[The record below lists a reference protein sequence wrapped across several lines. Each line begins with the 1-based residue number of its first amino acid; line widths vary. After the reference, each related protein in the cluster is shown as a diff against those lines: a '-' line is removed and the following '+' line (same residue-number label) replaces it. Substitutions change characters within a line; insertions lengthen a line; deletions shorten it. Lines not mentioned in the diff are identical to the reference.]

1 MSFRNLSHFGVYR
14 NILKRI
20 IFNPIKTISLGKGSN
35 SELKQLEN
43 LLSHDES
50 KALWIKINQTLQI
63 IH

>member
-1 MSFRNLSHFGVYR
+1 MSFRKLSHLRVYR

-20 IFNPIKTISLGKGSN
+20 IFNPIKTISPEIGSK
-35 SELKQLEN
+35 SDLKQLEN
-43 LLSHDES
+43 LLSQDES

>member
-1 MSFRNLSHFGVYR
+1 MSFRKLSLNWVYR
-14 NILKRI
+14 NILKRNI
-20 IFNPIKTISLGKGSN
+20 YSSSTKASLLKGS
-35 SELKQLEN
+35 SGDLKNIEN

>member
-20 IFNPIKTISLGKGSN
+20 IFNPIKTISLGIGSN
-35 SELKQLEN
+35 SELKQLDN

>member
-1 MSFRNLSHFGVYR
+1 MSFRILSHFGVYR

-20 IFNPIKTISLGKGSN
+20 IFNPIKTISSGVGSN

>member
-1 MSFRNLSHFGVYR
+1 MSFRKISHFWVYR

-20 IFNPIKTISLGKGSN
+20 IYNPIKTISLGIGSN
-35 SELKQLEN
+35 NDLKQLEN

>member
-20 IFNPIKTISLGKGSN
+20 IFNPIKTISPEKCSN
-35 SELKQLEN
+35 SKLKQLEN

>member
-1 MSFRNLSHFGVYR
+1 MSFRILSHFGVYR

-20 IFNPIKTISLGKGSN
+20 IFNPIKTISLGVGSN
-35 SELKQLEN
+35 GELKQLEN
-43 LLSHDES
+43 LLSQDES

>member
-1 MSFRNLSHFGVYR
+1 MSFSKLILIGFYR

-20 IFNPIKTISLGKGSN
+20 IFNPIKTISLGIGSN

>member
-1 MSFRNLSHFGVYR
+1 MSFRILSHFGVYR

-20 IFNPIKTISLGKGSN
+20 IFNPIKSISPGVGSN

-50 KALWIKINQTLQI
+50 KALWIKINQTVQI

>member
-1 MSFRNLSHFGVYR
+1 MSFRKINYFWVYL
-14 NILKRI
+14 NFLKRI

>member
-1 MSFRNLSHFGVYR
+1 MSFRKLSLIGVYR
-14 NILKRI
+14 NILKNL
-20 IFNPIKTISLGKGSN
+20 FLSVSKKKSLVQGSKNDFKN
-35 SELKQLEN
+35 SKN